1 MNFSKYLAIFPF
13 CLYNKKKN
21 QKRKEQMIKYF
32 KENLSSISKLF
43 INHVGMTVFALV
55 VLITSSLLS
64 SKLGNNA
71 VFYIMGGLTVLMYFS
86 LIYTAMWERGAK
98 DKIKVDGGRMK
109 RGLFHGLYMY
119 LMANALSIFFALL
132 TLLFACFANDP
143 NSGIYGVY
151 DVFKLITHFWGAIYL
166 PITKI
171 PISSPVLHSL
181 LYFAIIVPGAIVSCV
196 SYILGV
202 KGVKCIFPEPKH
214 DKTRKFR

>member
-1 MNFSKYLAIFPF
+1 
-13 CLYNKKKN
+13 
-21 QKRKEQMIKYF
+21 MIKYF

-64 SKLGNNA
+64 TKLGNQV

-86 LIYTAMWERGAK
+86 LLYTAMWERGAK
-98 DKIKVDGGRMK
+98 DKLKVDGGRMQQ
-109 RGLFHGLYMY
+109 GLFHGLYMY
-119 LMANALSIFFALL
+119 LLANALSIFLAVM
-132 TLLFACFANDP
+132 TLIFACFASDP
-143 NSGIYGVY
+143 NSGIYSVY

-171 PISSPVLHSL
+171 EIASPVLHSL
-181 LYFAIIVPGAIVSCV
+181 LYFAIVLPGAIVSCV

-202 KGVKCIFPEPKH
+202 KGCKCIFPEPKY
-214 DKTRKFR
+214 DKNRKFR

>member
-1 MNFSKYLAIFPF
+1 MK
-13 CLYNKKKN
+13 
-21 QKRKEQMIKYF
+21 KYF
-32 KENLSSISKLF
+32 TENLSSISKLF

-64 SKLGNNA
+64 SKIGNDV
-71 VFYIMGGLTVLMYFS
+71 VFYMMGALTVLMYFS

-109 RGLFHGLYMY
+109 CGMFHGLYIY
-119 LMANALSIFFALL
+119 LFANALSIFFAVL
-132 TLLFACFANDP
+132 TFIFACFANNP

-151 DVFKLITHFWGAIYL
+151 DVFKIITHFWGSIYL

-171 PISSPVLHSL
+171 EISSPVLHSL
-181 LYFAIIVPGAIVSCV
+181 LYFAIILPGAIVSFV

-202 KGVKCIFPEPKH
+202 KGFKCLFPEPKH